1 MWARMPLTALVAD
14 TPLEEWP
21 TALPSY
27 LAQPWDCMSHHHSV
41 YKLER
46 ASPAP
51 WIAKVDGEF
60 YPAKYLFTVDYT
72 DSEVADDPAQHKQS
86 HVLELLDAGEYTGNI
101 VALPNN
107 RVRVTHPA
115 WFETGEGAPDFK
127 PNQHTYNSKE
137 NVDYVWDTERVFNNL
152 YKETDQ

>member
-1 MWARMPLTALVAD
+1 MGLATAIPPAMLLPIISYLHHARM
-14 TPLEEWP
+14 
-21 TALPSY
+21 
-27 LAQPWDCMSHHHSV
+27 AQPWDCMSHYHSV

-60 YPAKYLFTVDYT
+60 YPAKYYFTVDYT

-127 PNQHTYNSKE
+127 PNQNVFHSKE
-137 NVDYVWDTERVFNNL
+137 DTSYVWDTERVFNNL
-152 YKETDQ
+152 YRED

>member
-1 MWARMPLTALVAD
+1 MWARMPLTSLVAD

-21 TALPSY
+21 TELPPY
-27 LAQPWDCMSHHHSV
+27 MAQPWDCMSHTHSV
-41 YKLER
+41 YKIER

-60 YPAKYLFTVDYT
+60 YPAMYYFTVDYT
-72 DSEVADDPAQHKQS
+72 ENEVADDPAQHKQS
-86 HVLELLDAGEYTGNI
+86 HILELLDAGEYTGNI

-107 RVRVTHPA
+107 RVRVTHPP

-127 PNQHTYNSKE
+127 PNQHSFNSKE
-137 NVDYVWDTERVFNNL
+137 EVGYVWDTERVFNNL
-152 YKETDQ
+152 YKE